1 MSKYQKNWCK
11 LLKIAN
17 IDKENIH
24 IFWTTWGISM
34 NFSEKMLYDNVK
46 CHKKRTEFHPLFR
59 KYIFG
64 KNTGMDQIDH
74 PF

>member
-1 MSKYQKNWCK
+1 
-11 LLKIAN
+11 
-17 IDKENIH
+17 
-24 IFWTTWGISM
+24 M

-64 KNTGMDQIDH
+64 KNTGMGQIDQ